1 MSAPGGRPACR
12 RFVYG
17 GLVRDGRWVLAS
29 LAAVPVIAY
38 VAAWSGWLFTST
50 GYDRNWAAQHG
61 IHTPVISALV
71 SLFEYNR
78 AMLHFDTTLTT
89 HHPYES
95 QPWSWLVISRPVS
108 YYYAAPKL
116 GQDGCHVQHC
126 SQEVL
131 AIGTPLIWW
140 VSIAALVI
148 CLAWWLT
155 QRDWRAGAVLV
166 GVAAGWLPWFL
177 FLSRTK
183 FYFYAV
189 VFDPFL
195 VISITLCLGLLIG
208 PARGSPARRA
218 IGAARGRRVPAR
230 RAAQLLLPVP
240 GAGRQGHPVQLLA
253 GPDVVQQ
260 LDLIAS
266 VMRSHGT
273 VSRSI
278 SPGSNLVSPPA

>member
-1 MSAPGGRPACR
+1 
-12 RFVYG
+12 
-17 GLVRDGRWVLAS
+17 VRDGRWVLAS
-29 LAAVPVIAY
+29 LAAVPVLAY
-38 VAAWSGWLFTST
+38 IGAWSGWLFTNS

-61 IHTPVISALV
+61 IHTPVISTLV

-78 AMLHFDTTLTT
+78 AMLHFDSTLTS

-95 QPWSWLVISRPVS
+95 QPWSWMVLSRPVS

-126 SQEVL
+126 SQEIL

-155 QRDWRAGAVLV
+155 QRDWRAGA
-166 GVAAGWLPWFL
+166 P
-177 FLSRTK
+177 R
-183 FYFYAV
+183 
-189 VFDPFL
+189 DR
-195 VISITLCLGLLIG
+195 
-208 PARGSPARRA
+208 RG
-218 IGAARGRRVPAR
+218 GGRRVPAG

-240 GAGRQGHPVQLLA
+240 GAGLQGHPVQLLA